1 ALRPEGIEWPRREDG
16 SPSFRLEDLSRANG
30 LEHAA
35 AHDAL
40 SDVRATLQ
48 LARLVRQR
56 QPRLYDWYYR
66 LRHKQQV
73 LPLLDPQRREPLVHV
88 SSMYPSSQGCLAVVL
103 PLLRLPGNANG
114 VLVYDLACDPE
125 SWLGASV
132 EEIRW
137 RLFTP
142 TADLPEG

>member
-1 ALRPEGIEWPRREDG
+1 A
-16 SPSFRLEDLSRANG
+16 
-30 LEHAA
+30 
-35 AHDAL
+35 
-40 SDVRATLQ
+40 
-48 LARLVRQR
+48 
-56 QPRLYDWYYR
+56 
-66 LRHKQQV
+66 
-73 LPLLDPQRREPLVHV
+73 RREPLVHV

-125 SWLGASV
+125 SWVGASV

-142 TADLPEG
+142 TADLPEGVSRIPLKTVHANKCPVLAPLAVLNEASQARWGIDLARCRRHQEVLEAAAGLSDKL